1 MAFGRDPKPRSV
13 EALIREGDK
22 LRLGSDGKQSF
33 EEAFYCYKKAA
44 AKGNPHAMYL
54 LGAMY
59 EAGHGTN
66 QSYKEAYKWYDRSAL
81 KEDKNGRAALGF
93 LYEAGLGTKRSRPLA
108 IENLETAA
116 HAGSHR
122 AMNNLGLIYLDRA
135 SKEFSDHAA
144 VTFFQKG
151 NMAKYPPSIA
161 NLARMYE
168 TGKGVVRNCST
179 AANLFRNAAKAGNL
193 PAKVFLA
200 EMMKYGIGIE
210 SKQEAAHH
218 LFLEAARWGDPIA
231 LAEINGE
238 DVDMDVF
245 VARPETDSN
254 PKMQLNYG
262 LMFLFGCRAPIAPAT
277 AFHLLESS
285 AKAGNTDAMYV
296 LGQAYELGIGT
307 ERSMFLA
314 KKWYSWGAEKGNG
327 PCAFSLG
334 CIAEDT
340 PKGGDVQAAI
350 GWYRKSLECEQDA
363 DARSDALISLGY
375 LLAQG
380 ANPDSSPE
388 EALALLKEAADL
400 GHSEAQY
407 FAGKMMLERGDRP
420 GAARYLGMAAAQGD
434 DRAKDI
440 LESQGL

>member
-1 MAFGRDPKPRSV
+1 MAFSRESKPRTP

-22 LRLGSDGKQSF
+22 LRLGADGKQSF

-44 AKGNPHAMYL
+44 AKGDPHAMYL
-54 LGAMY
+54 LGTMY

-66 QSYKEAYKWYDRSAL
+66 QSYKDAYKWYDRSAL
-81 KEDKNGRAALGF
+81 KEDRDGRAALGF

-108 IENLETAA
+108 IENHEGAA
-116 HAGSHR
+116 HAGSQR
-122 AMNNLGLIYLDRA
+122 AMNNLGLIYLDRGGR
-135 SKEFSDHAA
+135 EFSDHAA

-151 NMAKYPPSIA
+151 NLEKYPPSIA

-168 TGKGVVRNCST
+168 TGKGLTRNCST

-193 PAKVFLA
+193 PAKVYLA

-210 SKQEAAHH
+210 TRQDAAHH

-231 LAEINGE
+231 IAEINGE
-238 DVDMDVF
+238 DVEMDVF
-245 VARPETDSN
+245 VAHPEADSN
-254 PKMQLNYG
+254 PKVQLNYG
-262 LMFLFGCRAPIAPAT
+262 LMFLFGCRAPVAPAT
-277 AFHLLESS
+277 AFHFLESS

-307 ERSMFLA
+307 EKSMFLA

-334 CIAEDT
+334 CIAEDA
-340 PKGGDVQAAI
+340 PNGGDVQSAI
-350 GWYRKSLECEQDA
+350 GWYRRSLECEQDA
-363 DARSDALISLGY
+363 DARSDALMSLGY
-375 LLAQG
+375 LLARG
-380 ANPDSSPE
+380 ADPESSPE

-407 FAGKMMLERGDRP
+407 FAGKLMLEKGDRS
-420 GAARYLGMAAAQGD
+420 GASKYLGMAAEQGD
-434 DRAKDI
+434 DRAKEI
-440 LESQGL
+440 IEAEGL